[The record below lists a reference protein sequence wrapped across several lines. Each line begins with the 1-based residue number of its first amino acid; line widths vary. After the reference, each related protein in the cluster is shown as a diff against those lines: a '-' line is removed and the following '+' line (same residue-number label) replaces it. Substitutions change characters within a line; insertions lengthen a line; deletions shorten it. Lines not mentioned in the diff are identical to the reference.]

1 MNKFKI
7 ELKKFIKSRVHNS
20 YGVENFDSNRFG
32 DYVKSSE
39 NLNVSSL
46 KQFVKKIIRHNS
58 LVLTESYLKEISYEN
73 QLNWLW
79 SNLNT
84 KGKKILIELIAFRVM
99 GFEKV
104 MLSRNNTEYNL
115 SLKLS
120 NEIID
125 YNDYI
130 DPGFMHFILYKMD
143 LNSLGMDIKLY
154 FTPAG
159 ISIDFILAQY
169 TYREKNKV
177 LIDAGKD
184 DVVLD
189 VGGCW
194 GDTALFFANKIG
206 KKGKVYSFEF
216 IPNNISIFE
225 KNINLNPHLKDQI
238 VLVSSPVSNKSGDN
252 IYYKDN
258 GPGSQVKSEPFVGSS
273 GIATTISIDDFV
285 EQKQLTKVDFIK
297 MDIEGAEPFAL
308 NGAIKTIKKF
318 KPKLAIAIYHSM
330 SDFVEIPKWIVDLN
344 LGYKLY
350 LDHYT
355 IHSEETVIFAS
366 TTVES

>member
-1 MNKFKI
+1 MNQFKI
-7 ELKKFIKSRVHNS
+7 ELKKFIKSRVHNN
-20 YGVENFDSNRFG
+20 YGAENFDSNRFG
-32 DYVKSSE
+32 EYN
-39 NLNVSSL
+39 NLKNDLNISFFKL
-46 KQFVKKIIRHNS
+46 IIKKIIGYDSFN
-58 LVLTESYLKEISYEN
+58 LTERYIEKLTYIDELE
-73 QLNWLW
+73 WLW
-79 SNLNT
+79 DNLNQ
-84 KGKKILIELIAFRVM
+84 KGKRILIELIAYRLM
-99 GFEKV
+99 GYEKV
-104 MLSRNNTEYNL
+104 LLSRNNREYKL

-125 YNDYI
+125 FNDYI
-130 DPGFMHFILYKMD
+130 EPGFMHFILYKMD
-143 LNSLGMDIKLY
+143 LNSLGMNIKLY

-169 TYREKNKV
+169 TYKEKNKV
-177 LIDAGKD
+177 LIDANKD

-206 KKGKVYSFEF
+206 KNGKVYSFEF

-238 VLVSSPVSNKSGDN
+238 VLISSPVSNKSGN
-252 IYYKDN
+252 KIFYKDN
-258 GPGSQVKSEPFVGSS
+258 GPGSQVKLEPFVGST
-273 GIATTISIDDFV
+273 GTATTISIDDFV
-285 EQKQLTKVDFIK
+285 EQNNLSKVDFIK

-308 NGAIKTIKKF
+308 NGAINTIKKF

-366 TTVES
+366 TTLE